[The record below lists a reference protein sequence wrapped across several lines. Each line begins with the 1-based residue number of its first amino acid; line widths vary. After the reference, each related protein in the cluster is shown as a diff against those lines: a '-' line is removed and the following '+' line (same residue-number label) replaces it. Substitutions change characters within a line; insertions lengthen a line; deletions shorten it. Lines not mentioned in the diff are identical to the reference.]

1 MREKMI
7 KSRQQWRLE
16 LTPEQY
22 RVCREKDTE
31 RAFSGVYWKHA
42 EKGRYRCVCC
52 GEVLFSA
59 EKKFDAGCGWP
70 SFWAPVNAHNISTAP
85 DHSHGMQR
93 TEVLCSQCGAHL
105 GHVFTDGPKP
115 GGLRYCINSVAL
127 QFQADAASPFQE
139 ILNTQRTVHSD
150 KGD

>member
-31 RAFSGVYWKHA
+31 RAFSGTYWKHA
-42 EKGRYRCVCC
+42 EKGCYRCVCC

-59 EKKFDAGCGWP
+59 ETKFDAGCGWP
-70 SFWAPVNAHNISTAP
+70 SFWAPIHAQSIAAEP
-85 DHSHGMQR
+85 DASHDMLR
-93 TEVLCSQCGAHL
+93 TQVLCGQCGAHL
-105 GHVFTDGPKP
+105 GHVFADGPKP
-115 GGLRYCINSVAL
+115 SGLRHCINSIAL
-127 QFQADAASPFQE
+127 QFQAEAASPYQKLLKAKIKRFDQG
-139 ILNTQRTVHSD
+139 R
-150 KGD
+150 